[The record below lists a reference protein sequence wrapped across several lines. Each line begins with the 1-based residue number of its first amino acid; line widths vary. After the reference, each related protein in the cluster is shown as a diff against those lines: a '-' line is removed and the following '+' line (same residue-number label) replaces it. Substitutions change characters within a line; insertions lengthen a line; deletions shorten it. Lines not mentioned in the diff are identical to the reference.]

1 MTDKIHCEDCRF
13 WEPILM
19 SKELKHK
26 TDEELRVLRLR
37 AVNAE
42 DQDRVLAIN
51 AEFRLRKAARRRYA
65 PGEAEPQ

>member
-1 MTDKIHCEDCRF
+1 
-13 WEPILM
+13 M
-19 SKELKHK
+19 SEELEHK

-51 AEFRLRKAARRRYA
+51 AEFRLRKAARRR
-65 PGEAEPQ
+65 GKSR